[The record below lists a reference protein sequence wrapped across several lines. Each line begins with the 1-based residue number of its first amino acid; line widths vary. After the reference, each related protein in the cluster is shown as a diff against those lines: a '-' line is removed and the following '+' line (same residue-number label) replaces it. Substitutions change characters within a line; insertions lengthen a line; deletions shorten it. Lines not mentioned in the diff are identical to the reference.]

1 MIEKAI
7 EIEKK
12 YQDDRKKGIEN
23 ESLIELLKPFGY
35 DNIETYF
42 LDKIDYQLTKV
53 GVESYTGDMVGIP
66 DAIAKSIESA
76 TPTTYFP
83 YASRKFIWHGNEEI
97 DLDLCDSLNI
107 DILTLDYFGGNIVS
121 GPEDFSMG
129 FLVPKTID
137 VTFEYVL
144 NRFANF
150 YKKYF
155 NDVVID
161 NNDIL
166 INGNKVQGSICFD
179 GNGMFFFGTAI
190 SFTDRTDLIKKICKK
205 ESTKVPGFIDSNIL
219 SKEVLIKEVKSWVH

>member
-7 EIEKK
+7 EIENK
-12 YQDDRKKGIEN
+12 YQNNRMNEIETLP
-23 ESLIELLKPFGY
+23 LIDLLKPLGY
-35 DNIETYF
+35 DNIDSYF
-42 LDKIDYQLTKV
+42 LDKIDYSLTNV
-53 GVESYTGDMVGIP
+53 GAVSYEGDMLGIP
-66 DAIAKSIESA
+66 EAIAEAVRTA
-76 TPTTYFP
+76 TPTIFFP
-83 YASRKFIWHGNEEI
+83 YASRKFIWHGNEEV
-97 DLDLCDSLNI
+97 DLELCNNLEI

-155 NDVVID
+155 DDVIID

-179 GNGMFFFGTAI
+179 GNGMFFYGTAI
-190 SFTDRTDLIKKICKK
+190 SFVDRTNLIKKICKK
-205 ESTKVPGFIDSNIL
+205 QSTKIPGFIDSTIL
-219 SKEVLIKEVKSWVH
+219 SKQVLVKEVKSWVH

>member
-7 EIEKK
+7 ETEKK
-12 YQDDRKKGIEN
+12 YQNDRIKGITD
-23 ESLIELLKPFGY
+23 ESLLDLLKQFGY
-35 DNIETYF
+35 KDIETYF
-42 LDKIDYQLTKV
+42 LDKIDYELTKV
-53 GVESYTGDMVGIP
+53 GVESYVGDMVGIP
-66 DAIAKSIESA
+66 NAIADAIKLGK
-76 TPTTYFP
+76 PTTFFP

-97 DLDLCDSLNI
+97 DLELCNSLDI

-144 NRFANF
+144 NRFASF

-155 NDVVID
+155 DDVVID

-205 ESTKVPGFIDSNIL
+205 ESTKIPGFIDSNIL
-219 SKEVLIKEVKSWVH
+219 SKEVLIKEVNSWVR